1 MYSSKLK
8 EKQRIKENIA
18 FDVKKD
24 LNEKKKL
31 KIKIPK
37 LKVHLNTFNNNEY
50 HPKIT
55 HREIEINI

>member
-8 EKQRIKENIA
+8 ENQRIKETIA

-37 LKVHLNTFNNNEY
+37 LKVYLNAFNDNNY
-50 HPKIT
+50 TPKIT

>member
-8 EKQRIKENIA
+8 EKQIIKENIA

-24 LNEKKKL
+24 LNDKKKL

-37 LKVHLNTFNNNEY
+37 LKVHLNAFNDNDNT
-50 HPKIT
+50 PKIT